1 MINGKDQSQR
11 CFLSTAVLVVV
22 VVVVV
27 VVVTMMMMGTKHF
40 MNPPLMFLM
49 TSVKVMME
57 LHLIFC
63 L

>member
-11 CFLSTAVLVVV
+11 CFLSTAVL

-49 TSVKVMME
+49 TSVKVME

>member
-1 MINGKDQSQR
+1 MEKIHHKDA
-11 CFLSTAVLVVV
+11 FLSTAVLVVV
-22 VVVVV
+22 VVVVII
-27 VVVTMMMMGTKHF
+27 MMMGTKHL
-40 MNPPLMFLM
+40 MNQPLMFLM

>member
-1 MINGKDQSQR
+1 MEKIHHKDA
-11 CFLSTAVLVVV
+11 FLSTAVLVVV
-22 VVVVV
+22 VVVV
-27 VVVTMMMMGTKHF
+27 TIMMMGTKHL
-40 MNPPLMFLM
+40 MNQPLMFLM

>member
-1 MINGKDQSQR
+1 MEKINHKDA
-11 CFLSTAVLVVV
+11 FLSTAVL

-49 TSVKVMME
+49 TSVKVME

>member
-1 MINGKDQSQR
+1 MEKIHHKDA
-11 CFLSTAVLVVV
+11 FLSTAVLVVV

-27 VVVTMMMMGTKHF
+27 VVVTMMMMGTKHL
-40 MNPPLMFLM
+40 MNQPLMFLM
-49 TSVKVMME
+49 TSVKVME